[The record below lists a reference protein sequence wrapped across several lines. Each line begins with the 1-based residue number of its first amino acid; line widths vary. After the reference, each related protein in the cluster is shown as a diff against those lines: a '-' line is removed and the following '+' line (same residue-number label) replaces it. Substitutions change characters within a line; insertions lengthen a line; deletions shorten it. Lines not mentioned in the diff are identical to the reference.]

1 MTALVHCS
9 AVVACNATRAY
20 LCSLCEALHGSLPLL
35 TDCTQPVQKVSHLLQ
50 PPCFFCRQ
58 LADGHVV
65 HRAQAPDGE
74 ASDHLI

>member
-1 MTALVHCS
+1 MTALVHCY
-9 AVVACNATRAY
+9 AVVACVALQAIY
-20 LCSLCEALHGSLPLL
+20 AHCEALHGSLSLH